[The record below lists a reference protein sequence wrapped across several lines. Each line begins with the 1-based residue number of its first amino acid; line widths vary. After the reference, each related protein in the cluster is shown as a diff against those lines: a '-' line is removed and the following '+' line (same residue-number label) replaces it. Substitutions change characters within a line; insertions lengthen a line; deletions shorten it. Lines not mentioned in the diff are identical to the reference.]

1 MKIFHSEQVRE
12 IDAYTIEHEPISS
25 IDLMERAS
33 VSFSNWFCRKFDI
46 SKEVIVFAGPGNNGG
61 DGLAIARILRSRNF
75 LVSVYLIKL
84 NGKLSSDC
92 ETNIKRLKS
101 GTNSNY
107 SVVTESSPI
116 PKLKKGVRIIDAIF
130 GSGLSRPVNG
140 FPAEI
145 IKNINKS
152 VTEVISVDI
161 PSGLFGQDNRKNNH
175 EAIIKAD
182 YTITFEF
189 PFLSFFFYE
198 NKSFVG
204 NWKVIPI
211 GIHKGVVKDT
221 KSAHFL
227 VSKDFA
233 RGLLKDRDSFSH
245 KGNYGHALIV
255 AGSYGMMGAAVLA
268 VKACLRGGVGLVT
281 SHLPR
286 FGYDIM
292 QSSLPEALI
301 SIDQSDIIFTE
312 VELTEK
318 FNAIGIGPGLNTKS
332 NTSKGVLRLLSNT
345 RLPMIIDADA
355 INILSDNKQTLN
367 NLSPQTILSP
377 HPGEFDR
384 LAGKSANDYERHE
397 KQVELSRKYGIIII
411 LKGRYTIISL
421 QDGSSFINSTGN
433 SGLATGGSGDVLTG
447 LITALL
453 AQNYKP
459 SDAAILGVYLHGL
472 AADLAL
478 KNQSQESLLPSDV
491 IENLGKAFTL
501 LLPPRLIRH
510 PFS

>member
-1 MKIFHSEQVRE
+1 MKIFNSDQVRE

-33 VSFSNWFCRKFDI
+33 MSFSKWFCKKFDI
-46 SKEVIVFAGPGNNGG
+46 SKEVIVFAGSGNNGG

-75 LVSVYLIKL
+75 PVTVYLMNF
-84 NGKLSSDC
+84 NGVLSPDC
-92 ETNIKRLKS
+92 ETNAQRLKS
-101 GTNSNY
+101 GESGNY
-107 SVVTESSPI
+107 SELTESGSM
-116 PKLKKGVRIIDAIF
+116 PKLKKEYRIIDAIF
-130 GSGLSRPVNG
+130 GSGLSRPVIG
-140 FPAEI
+140 FHVEI
-145 IKNINKS
+145 IKSINKS
-152 VTEVISVDI
+152 EAEVISVDI
-161 PSGLFGQDNRKNNH
+161 PSGLFGQDNCKNNL

-189 PFLSFFFYE
+189 PFLSFFFKE

-204 NWKVIPI
+204 NWITTPI
-211 GIHKGVVKDT
+211 GIHEGIVKNTEAD
-221 KSAHFL
+221 HLL
-227 VSKDFA
+227 VRRDFA
-233 RGLLKDRDSFSH
+233 ESLLKKRDSFSH

-286 FGYDIM
+286 FGYNIM
-292 QSSLPEALI
+292 QSSIPEALI

-312 VELTEK
+312 VEQFEK
-318 FNAIGIGPGLNTKS
+318 YNSIGIGPGLNTKS
-332 NTSKGVLRLLSNT
+332 NTSKGVLRLISNS

-355 INILSDNKQTLN
+355 INILSDNKQVLK
-367 NLSPQTILSP
+367 NLPFQTILSP

-384 LAGKSANDYERHE
+384 LAGKSTSEYERHQ
-397 KQVELSRKYGIIII
+397 KQVKLSEKYGIIII
-411 LKGRYTIISL
+411 LKGRYTIISMH
-421 QDGSSFINSTGN
+421 DGNSYINSSGN

-453 AQNYKP
+453 AQNYNP

-478 KNQSQESLLPSDV
+478 ENQSEESLLPSDV
-491 IENLGKAFTL
+491 IENLGKAFKY
-501 LLPPRLIRH
+501 IGG
-510 PFS
+510 